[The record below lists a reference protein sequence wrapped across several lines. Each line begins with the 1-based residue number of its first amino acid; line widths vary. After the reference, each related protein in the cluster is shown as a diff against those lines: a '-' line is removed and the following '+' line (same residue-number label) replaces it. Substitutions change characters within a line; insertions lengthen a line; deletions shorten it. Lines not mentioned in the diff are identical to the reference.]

1 MSKFLLVLLLV
12 LGGCSSVL
20 PEEPQ
25 PNPIKYTVKFVE
37 ETEGNLSLVTDEMRV
52 LVYQQF
58 IRDFIVSKDPYYFYR
73 SITVLINKE
82 FALPQDYVPRDLVM
96 ADMPLS
102 PISNYQYVRKD
113 AHDALKTMFDS
124 ARDDGHELWFH
135 SGYRSYASQKLI
147 YENYV
152 KRNGQA
158 QADIFSAKPG
168 HSEHQSGLAIDIS
181 SPGSDGPFSI
191 EFGDS
196 PEGRW
201 VAQNAHNFGFVVRY
215 PKDKT
220 QITGYMYEP
229 WHLRYVGVELATILF
244 EGGLVMEELDN

>member
-1 MSKFLLVLLLV
+1 MRKFLLVLLLV
-12 LGGCSSVL
+12 LVGCSTAL

-25 PNPIKYTVKFVE
+25 PNPVTFTYQFVE

-52 LVYQQF
+52 LVYEQF
-58 IRDFIVSKDPYYFYR
+58 IRDFILSKDPHYFYR
-73 SITVLINKE
+73 SITILINKE
-82 FALPQDYVPRDLVM
+82 FALPQDYVPKDLIK

-102 PISNYQYVRKD
+102 PRSNYQYVRKD

-124 ARDDGHELWFH
+124 ARDDGYELWFH
-135 SGYRSYASQKLI
+135 SGYRSYASQKLL

-152 KRNGQA
+152 KRYGQA

-168 HSEHQSGLAIDIS
+168 HSEHQSGLAVDIS
-181 SPGSDGPFSI
+181 SPGSEGPFAVA
-191 EFGDS
+191 FGDS

-201 VAQNAHNFGFVVRY
+201 VAQHAHIYGFVVRY

-220 QITGYMYEP
+220 EITGYMYEP

-244 EGGLVMEELDN
+244 ESGQVMEELDN